1 MAITFPSSPAN
12 GQLYTVGGK
21 SWLWDGTSWNAI
33 PYNTSFLS
41 HSATHGVGGIDAIV
55 IAPSQVTGTA
65 IVNGDVHTV
74 TFCTSSTRPGSPTAG
89 QIIYETDTSLYFGWN
104 GSIWSSIG
112 GGGAAYQATAPSSP
126 LAGALWVDSDAA
138 ASLNEN
144 DYKLKADA
152 ILDSGYD
159 LLWAT
164 MGVM

>member
-1 MAITFPSSPAN
+1 MAIDFPNSPSN
-12 GQLYTVGGK
+12 GQSYTVGEKTWVYSG
-21 SWLWDGTSWNAI
+21 SLWELVTITGTNYHGS
-33 PYNTSFLS
+33 
-41 HSATHGVGGIDAIV
+41 THGVGQPDAIT

-65 IVNGDVHTV
+65 IVNGDVHIV

-112 GGGAAYQATAPSSP
+112 GGGAAYQSTAPSSP
-126 LAGALWVDSDAA
+126 LTGALWVDSDAA

-152 ILDSGYD
+152 ILDQQYT
-159 LLWAT
+159 LLQAT